1 VLFLETQRWCHS
13 NGWEGGGA
21 AVEGH
26 STERSCLQVVLG
38 WGMGASG
45 RGGAGKRRGKLSIH
59 NTEVSL
65 VSVIQGLQQGD
76 GRQGYRKPHKLLT
89 S

>member
-1 VLFLETQRWCHS
+1 MIGVVFV
-13 NGWEGGGA
+13 GVGGVDAGGG
-21 AVEGH
+21 
-26 STERSCLQVVLG
+26 G
-38 WGMGASG
+38 WAPWGG
-45 RGGAGKRRGKLSIH
+45 GGAGKRRGKLSIH